1 MRQGYRGWG
10 TAAGWRMRS
19 LLPDT
24 VTPGFWHGH
33 RGFRCLKSAEESV
46 RDGLRATEARR
57 AKKVKVTLP
66 EKA

>member
-1 MRQGYRGWG
+1 MRKGYRGSG
-10 TAAGWRMRS
+10 PAAGRTRN

-33 RGFRCLKSAEESV
+33 RGFRRLKSAEESV
-46 RDGLRATEARR
+46 RDGLKAAEILR